1 MTPTARWGALALLF
15 APLGVWA
22 LGLGDITLRS
32 ALNQRLEAEIELVS
46 ATAEE
51 LSNLRVSLASQAT
64 FERYGL
70 EHPAYVG
77 GIDFRVGTNNL
88 GRSVILMTSRQAI
101 SEPFVTVLVEVAWSR
116 GRLLR
121 EYTVLL
127 DPPVMLPVP
136 EAVQTIEPAA
146 TGAPDATQP
155 AAAIDRPA
163 PERVA
168 QPTVRETPPSVQ
180 ATPPLQTL
188 NPTRTEAPVPTAGSY
203 GPVKPAETLW
213 SIADRYRPAGITM
226 NQMLVAIYRA
236 NPQAFGGNMN
246 TLHQGVTLR
255 IPQLAELD
263 ATTAGDATQEALRQ
277 ATLWQGGGDQP
288 ARLRLVTPAS
298 VEDIGIAPSGSAAD
312 AGTAAG
318 TGAATVTAEIVEL
331 EGELNMV
338 RDELDYNRRLLE
350 IKDQQLQDLQTQ
362 LMAAQDAEVRLAE
375 RIAGAGLEP
384 EPPTETGVDLESE
397 VLFADEAEPLAET
410 TPAIT
415 SPAVVAPPAAATRV
429 VTTPSQPSWTSRALG
444 WWTQI
449 RGWLARTFSGLTDR
463 LGGLT
468 QSVSW
473 LTGPILL
480 IGLGVVALVGT
491 AVLYLRRRQQDT
503 GDVTGRWEAD
513 LDDEGDTLAATGHQ
527 RQPVES
533 DEADYIVSEQQA
545 ETAAPLPE
553 LESLADLDPEPTLEP
568 MLEPML
574 EPEPEPEVGD
584 SPSISRT
591 MTIGKSAAEETPPFD
606 DTISSQTLI
615 NLEQA
620 DPVAEAD
627 FHMAYGL
634 YDQAAEL
641 VEKAL
646 DVEPGRRDLKLKLLE
661 VFFVWGNKD
670 SFLETAK
677 TLRGEIGS
685 GPDSEW
691 DKVVIMGKQI
701 CPDDPLFSG
710 ATASA
715 GGVDVDLE
723 AGDSPSLDMAFDV
736 GDAPDADLSLA
747 VSDTEEAAE
756 EDGLG
761 LGDQTLAGLETA
773 VFDPPEARDDGTTP
787 DLDADIL
794 AASQQSSTLAV
805 PTSLADDALSL
816 DLEDTVPGDSSALDT
831 ALESAGEEATEI
843 NLDDLGLDADDLL
856 DLSDGEDATDVA
868 ADVLSSSGVS
878 DVLSDVSAGSSATAT
893 GVALDLDDLASA
905 LGDDETAELPV
916 AQIVGS
922 DVLAGAD
929 TDLNVDTTSGQTG
942 LLDPHT
948 MTMTEVGTKLDLARA
963 YVDMGDSD
971 GARAILEEVVAEGD
985 PGQKTEAQGIIDG
998 L

>member
-1 MTPTARWGALALLF
+1 MTPTARWSALALLF
-15 APLGVWA
+15 APLGAWA

-46 ATAEE
+46 ATPEE
-51 LSNLRVSLASQAT
+51 LGNLRVSLASQET
-64 FERYGL
+64 FDRYGL
-70 EHPAYVG
+70 ERPAYVG

-88 GRSVILMTSRQAI
+88 GRAVILMTSRQRI

-127 DPPVMLPVP
+127 DPPIVLPAP
-136 EAVQTIEPAA
+136 AAAQTIEPAE
-146 TGAPDATQP
+146 TGAPDATRP
-155 AAAIDRPA
+155 AAAINRPA
-163 PERVA
+163 PERDA
-168 QPTVRETPPSVQ
+168 QPTVRGTLPSVQ

-188 NPTRTEAPVPTAGSY
+188 KPTRTEAPAPTPPGTY

-226 NQMLVAIYRA
+226 NQMIVAIYRA

-246 TLHQGVTLR
+246 TLHLGATLR

-263 ATTAGDATQEALRQ
+263 AITASDATQEAQRQ
-277 ATLWQGGGDQP
+277 TVLWQGGGADQP

-298 VEDIGIAPSGSAAD
+298 VEDAENVPSASAAN
-312 AGTAAG
+312 AGSRATTA
-318 TGAATVTAEIVEL
+318 TAEIVEL

-362 LMAAQDAEVRLAE
+362 LMAAQGEEARLAE
-375 RIAGAGLEP
+375 RMAAAGVEP
-384 EPPTETGVDLESE
+384 EPRAEAGVDLESE
-397 VLFADEAEPLAET
+397 ALFADEAET
-410 TPAIT
+410 TPAIV
-415 SPAVVAPPAAATRV
+415 SPAVVAPSAAATRV

-444 WWTQI
+444 WWTQA
-449 RGWLARTFSGLTDR
+449 RDWLTQTFSGLAER
-463 LGGLT
+463 LSGLT
-468 QSVSW
+468 QGISW

-480 IGLGVVALVGT
+480 VGLGVVALIGT
-491 AVLYLRRRQQDT
+491 AVLYLRRRQQES
-503 GDVTGRWEAD
+503 GDATGRWEAD
-513 LDDEGDTLAATGHQ
+513 LDDEDDTLAASGP
-527 RQPVES
+527 QPIQPIQPIES
-533 DEADYIVSEQQA
+533 DDGGYIVSEQQIETGAFEPQA
-545 ETAAPLPE
+545 EV
-553 LESLADLDPEPTLEP
+553 ESASDPEPEP

-574 EPEPEPEVGD
+574 EPEPEPEPEPESVPVAGD
-584 SPSISRT
+584 SPSISKT
-591 MTIGKSAAEETPPFD
+591 LTIGRPASEETSFD

-670 SFLETAK
+670 SFLEAAMS
-677 TLRGEIGS
+677 LRGEIGS

-701 CPDDPLFSG
+701 CPDESLFSG

-715 GGVDVDLE
+715 GEVDVDLE
-723 AGDSPSLDMAFDV
+723 AGDSPALDMAFDV
-736 GDAPDADLSLA
+736 GDASSVDLNLDA
-747 VSDTEEAAE
+747 SDTEEAAE
-756 EDGLG
+756 EEGLG

-773 VFDPPEARDDGTTP
+773 MFAPSEDRDAGTTP

-794 AASQQSSTLAV
+794 AASLESPTLGL
-805 PTSLADDALSL
+805 PDSLSVDP
-816 DLEDTVPGDSSALDT
+816 EGTVPGDSSLDT
-831 ALESAGEEATEI
+831 ALESAGEEVTE
-843 NLDDLGLDADDLL
+843 LDLSDLGLDLDADDVPN
-856 DLSDGEDATDVA
+856 LSADDEATEVA
-868 ADVLSSSGVS
+868 ADVMSSSGVS
-878 DVLSDVSAGSSATAT
+878 DVLDDISAGSSATAT
-893 GVALDLDDLASA
+893 GVALDLDDLVSA
-905 LGDDETAELPV
+905 LGDDETAEIPV
-916 AQIVGS
+916 EQIVGS
-922 DVLAGAD
+922 DILVGAE
-929 TDLNVDTTSGQTG
+929 TDLDVGTTSSQTG

-985 PGQKTEAQGIIDG
+985 PVQKTEAQGIIDG